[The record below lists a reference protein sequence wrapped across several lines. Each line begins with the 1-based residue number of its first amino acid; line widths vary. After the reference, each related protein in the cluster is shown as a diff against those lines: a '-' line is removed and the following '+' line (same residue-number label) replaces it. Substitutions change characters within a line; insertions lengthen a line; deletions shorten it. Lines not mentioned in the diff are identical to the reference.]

1 MTWTDLHC
9 LVVANGVLQN
19 SSDVFYL
26 LDPDVGGANTFT
38 VPLSADGSS
47 PATHWAAYTPLQVA
61 TRDALLNMTVQ
72 EFMDYVNLKAAEFGR
87 DPIGSVTAFK
97 NNVQI
102 SAENENPWNYIASLG
117 LQRVVTE
124 EI

>member
-1 MTWTDLHC
+1 MTWTGRHC

-38 VPLSADGSS
+38 VPLSADGSA

-61 TRDALLNMTVQ
+61 TRDALLNMKVS
-72 EFMDYVNLKAAEFGR
+72 EFKDYVNALAVERGR
-87 DPIGSVTAFK
+87 EPIGSVTAFK

-102 SAENENPWNYIASLG
+102 SAENANPWDFIAGLG
-117 LQRVVTE
+117 LQRVVE
-124 EI
+124 EDV